1 MNVAWIMLDA
11 SRFVVTA
18 MVAST
23 VIVEQDSDLNQ
34 TKWVAKVR
42 LNKNIFVRLKY
53 TTISYNY
60 GTMMRAVR
68 APLIIYVSF

>member
-1 MNVAWIMLDA
+1 MNVAWIMLDV

-34 TKWVAKVR
+34 IKWVAKVR
-42 LNKNIFVRLKY
+42 LIPQQKHICWAK
-53 TTISYNY
+53 
-60 GTMMRAVR
+60 
-68 APLIIYVSF
+68 IYYYFL

>member
-1 MNVAWIMLDA
+1 MNVAWIMLDV

-34 TKWVAKVR
+34 IKWVAKVR
-42 LNKNIFVRLKY
+42 LVPQQKHICWAK
-53 TTISYNY
+53 
-60 GTMMRAVR
+60 
-68 APLIIYVSF
+68 IY